1 MARAKR
7 KFTPE
12 FRAEAVRLARQSP
25 DSQAKVAR
33 NLGLQPS
40 LLGAWIKAADIA
52 EGKRSPEQ
60 PAPELPV
67 DKDQAIAE
75 LKKRLQQ
82 TEMERD
88 FLKKA
93 AAFFAK
99 DHK

>member
-1 MARAKR
+1 MARGKR

-12 FRAEAVRLARQSP
+12 FRAEAVRLARES
-25 DSQAKVAR
+25 SATYAKVAR

-40 LLGAWIKAADIA
+40 VLGAWIKAAEIA
-52 EGKRSPEQ
+52 EGKRSPER
-60 PAPELPV
+60 AEDLPE
-67 DKDQAIAE
+67 DKDKAIAE
-75 LKKRLQQ
+75 LKKRLQE

-99 DHK
+99 NLP